1 MASWKSIA
9 SNSIIILG
17 KASKETAKVAQE
29 LVAGSGIE
37 ISSEYDL
44 PLNSRQSNCTLVF
57 LDSQTQPLEKL
68 RSLVTQGTNNRVIL
82 NLEDVNLAKLS
93 RNITHDLFWIASKD
107 PVSLLGVL
115 LDQFQGAYLRG
126 TDLVVSTGNSFE
138 LFNIRGQTLR
148 LPQESI
154 SVLAS
159 VLVACLSGME
169 ERQIQKNLDAAKNET
184 KTRYTEAV

>member
-17 KASKETAKVAQE
+17 KASKETVKVAQE

>member
-93 RNITHDLFWIASKD
+93 SDITHDLFWIASKD

-138 LFNIRGQTLR
+138 LFNISAQTLR

-169 ERQIQKNLDAAKNET
+169 ERQIQKNLNAAKNET
-184 KTRYTEAV
+184 KTRYTEAL

>member
-17 KASKETAKVAQE
+17 KASKETARVAQE